1 MNFPVVLAAISALL
15 VTEARSEPCNMT
27 SLVGVWELTAIEA
40 AEPGAAAFYKA
51 NPYEYLRFGADSRF
65 IYVTGARKE
74 TDIAVIE
81 RRLDQVYALDN
92 TRYDSRV
99 VDSQTLIIFRDGR
112 PFQGFQCSVDQNAPG
127 ASEMTW
133 TQLPGSPPL
142 RRIQR
147 RLK

>member
-1 MNFPVVLAAISALL
+1 MKFPILLAAIGALL
-15 VTEARSEPCNMT
+15 AAEARAEPCDMT
-27 SLVGVWELTAIEA
+27 SLTGLWELTTIEA

-51 NPYEYLRFGADSRF
+51 NPYEYLRFGADGRF
-65 IYVTGARKE
+65 IYVTGARRD
-74 TDIAVIE
+74 TDITLIE
-81 RRLDQVYALDN
+81 RRLDQVDALDK
-92 TRYDSRV
+92 TRYDSRL

-112 PFQGFQCSVDQNAPG
+112 PFQGFQCAVNRGGRD

-142 RRIQR
+142 RRVQR